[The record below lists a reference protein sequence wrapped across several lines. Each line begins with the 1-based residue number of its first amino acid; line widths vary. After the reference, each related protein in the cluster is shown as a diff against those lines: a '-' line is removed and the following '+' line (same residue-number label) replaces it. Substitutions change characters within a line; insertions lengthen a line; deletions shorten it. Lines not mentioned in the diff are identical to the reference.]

1 MIKKM
6 TLLTLLLGGLLNTS
20 LVHAFED
27 AYGKALSWQGQW
39 KVVNYWAEWCGPCRR
54 EIPAFN
60 QLSAELD
67 GQVMMVGANFDS
79 LAGQDLIETLE
90 RLDIRFPVLNE
101 PSKIKANLPQPVV
114 LPTTYIVNPQGEPVK
129 MLVGE
134 QSRLDIEKAL
144 AAAQNAT

>member
-6 TLLTLLLGGLLNTS
+6 TLLTLLLGGLLNTPFS
-20 LVHAFED
+20 YAFED

-67 GQVMMVGANFDS
+67 GQVMMVGVNFDS
-79 LAGQDLIETLE
+79 LTGQALIETME
-90 RLDIRFPVLNE
+90 RLNIRFPVLDE

-134 QSRLDIEKAL
+134 QSRQDIQKAL
-144 AAAQNAT
+144 AAAQSAT